1 MKVVIRPQRL
11 IKWLSFQSMY
21 GSQCFAVG
29 EREISIL
36 LITIQDGIPAL
47 LLLPGR
53 DRWVFTYYVHK
64 KEKSHVH
71 LLHIAL

>member
-11 IKWLSFQSMY
+11 IRWISFQSMY
-21 GSQCFAVG
+21 GSQWFAVG

-36 LITIQDGIPAL
+36 M
-47 LLLPGR
+47 
-53 DRWVFTYYVHK
+53 VFLRFYYYWGGAGEYSTYYVHK